1 MPCSNVVLKN
11 LITRLIAK
19 DPADRPQDARA
30 VLDRLRRALVPRGP
44 VQESIAR
51 GLGVHDAEQA
61 RATAER
67 VAAQAAADV
76 RRQQI
81 AQAKADLREIINDAL
96 DDLRIVEPDATF
108 EERGTNRSSFVATP
122 GFSLSAGGVILRI
135 DLWEGMTTDQPVPD
149 DTMVLAG
156 SVIITNPSYPTELNS
171 ANLVYEQVG
180 DRLSWQI
187 YKFRSGPVPPD
198 RYRYGP
204 YGRTH
209 GLRHGEFFDSRERYF
224 MIHPGMHVWSRT
236 VTPLTAET
244 VLELFQEAVDFGLRI
259 PAPAAGD
266 VQARLSRF
274 LAPRGDQRNPN
285 GRL

>member
-1 MPCSNVVLKN
+1 
-11 LITRLIAK
+11 
-19 DPADRPQDARA
+19 
-30 VLDRLRRALVPRGP
+30 
-44 VQESIAR
+44 
-51 GLGVHDAEQA
+51 
-61 RATAER
+61 
-67 VAAQAAADV
+67 
-76 RRQQI
+76 
-81 AQAKADLREIINDAL
+81 
-96 DDLRIVEPDATF
+96 
-108 EERGTNRSSFVATP
+108 
-122 GFSLSAGGVILRI
+122 
-135 DLWEGMTTDQPVPD
+135 
-149 DTMVLAG
+149 MVLAG